1 MELDLH
7 RLPQFF
13 SAMLMALATVIL
25 LGPGAPAILT
35 QHAVDRA
42 MSRLRHRR

>member
-13 SAMLMALATVIL
+13 SAMLMALAAVIL
-25 LGPGAPAILT
+25 LGPGAPAILA

-42 MSRLRHRR
+42 VARLRHMR